1 MPILLSTPAHLINFL
16 AVQTS
21 QLVEWTQMYQAA
33 TPPVPLI
40 PPPNPVLPS
49 SHVLPSPPHLTYWGT
64 FPLLGSSADFPY
76 PDFQPN
82 KNKQMKKGNSGDGPA
97 NIQPSLVIQ
106 PFPVRK
112 GKNIPTVTQW
122 ERENKYV
129 AQATMTKQRQTLHLL
144 RPQQLLD

>member
-1 MPILLSTPAHLINFL
+1 
-16 AVQTS
+16 
-21 QLVEWTQMYQAA
+21 
-33 TPPVPLI
+33 
-40 PPPNPVLPS
+40 
-49 SHVLPSPPHLTYWGT
+49 
-64 FPLLGSSADFPY
+64 
-76 PDFQPN
+76 
-82 KNKQMKKGNSGDGPA
+82 MKKGNSGDDPA

-106 PFPVRK
+106 PFPMRK